1 MRSSLSL
8 SCIRLFTFV
17 WRLYVRFET
26 FLSSFSLS
34 LFLSFFLSSLCWLC
48 YFSACGREI
57 VVFVCVRRRGDD
69 ETSERDDVLA
79 EPSGGL

>member
-34 LFLSFFLSSLCWLC
+34 LSLSFFLSFFLH
-48 YFSACGREI
+48 SAG
-57 VVFVCVRRRGDD
+57 FVIFLRVG
-69 ETSERDDVLA
+69 EKLLFLFV
-79 EPSGGL
+79 